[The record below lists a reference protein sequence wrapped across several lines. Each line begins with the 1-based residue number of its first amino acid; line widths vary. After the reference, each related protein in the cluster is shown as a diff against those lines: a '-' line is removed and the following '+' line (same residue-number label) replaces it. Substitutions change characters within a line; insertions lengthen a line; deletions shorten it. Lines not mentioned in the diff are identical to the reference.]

1 MDTNGITISF
11 DDIFGG
17 NPEDISLS
25 KLEGFLEKVVTDSFQ
40 QNQSN
45 PNELV
50 RVVDNGCITW
60 MTVEEAEAY
69 LQPSEDENENI
80 KQCIHNALRGDR
92 RILEQEIKVLF
103 ILAHNTL
110 QQYREK
116 NLIAESEVH
125 RTEPNLVRLG
135 RQVNFQLGSL
145 KTIDDRMNLVRTNE
159 PILNAFENK
168 MGELLNMQ
176 KTGKREEAALIAKDL
191 AGMKHKYVRL
201 SRGLESDM
209 NESSSIRVDLQRDK
223 KSILSTHRY
232 LVAQREGVLQE
243 ETSDLR
249 NNIENMKSLL
259 KSAEGEKKLTYEL
272 SLSDKSIQLDVRKKE
287 LVAVKKEQSILKKK
301 EEETTSVI
309 EHLEEIFSQR
319 QPKEASHAPEATPEP
334 APAQAPEIQEEQKA
348 RLRMAAA
355 ERRQR

>member
-1 MDTNGITISF
+1 MDTNGITLSF

-17 NPEDISLS
+17 NPEDISLA

-40 QNQSN
+40 QSQSN

-50 RVVDNGCITW
+50 RVVDNGAVTW
-60 MTVEEAEAY
+60 MTAEEADSY
-69 LQPSEDENENI
+69 LQPSDDENEHI

-110 QQYREK
+110 QQYRDK
-116 NLIAESEVH
+116 KLIPEGEVQ

-145 KTIDDRMNLVRTNE
+145 KTIDDRMNLVRINE
-159 PILNAFENK
+159 PILDAFENK
-168 MGELLNMQ
+168 MGELLNLQ
-176 KTGKREEAALIAKDL
+176 KTGKHNEAAHIAKDL

-243 ETSDLR
+243 ETHDLR
-249 NNIENMKSLL
+249 NNIENMKTLL
-259 KSAEGEKKLTYEL
+259 KSADSEKKITYEL
-272 SLSDKSIQLDVRKKE
+272 SLSDKSIQLDVREKE
-287 LVAVKKEQSILKKK
+287 LVVVKKEQSILKKK

-309 EHLEEIFSQR
+309 AHLEELFSQR
-319 QPKEASHAPEATPEP
+319 QPKAPEPNKQDAPTPELETEM
-334 APAQAPEIQEEQKA
+334 PEEHKA